1 MRRKISAAWPHS
13 TPLCLLLYRKPAQK
27 ARTVLLQPRHGGKIR
42 IFPAKNRQRNTA
54 ENFLEKFQKF
64 FQKGVAFCKVLWYNN
79 QAFRKRN
86 AQLNM
91 GVFPSGQWGQTVNL
105 LRNASVV
112 RIHPRPPKN
121 LSKDCCFSRD
131 FCFLMFWNPL
141 AMSTHRFSINFC
153 RKCTADIHTRNI
165 LSKSVKISS
174 AKRRRLQTLMP
185 FFSGPQGVPMPRSGS
200 RAQFLPYFCA
210 IMNLLGTIS
219 RRD

>member
-54 ENFLEKFQKF
+54 KNFLEKFQKF

-165 LSKSVKISS
+165 LSKSVKNL
-174 AKRRRLQTLMP
+174 KRKTPPANSDAVFLWPAGSPDAP
-185 FFSGPQGVPMPRSGS
+185 FRQPCPVF
-200 RAQFLPYFCA
+200 ALFLRNYEPFG
-210 IMNLLGTIS
+210 NNKP
-219 RRD
+219 